1 VRRALLWG
9 SLIAVTC
16 LAYQPVFEAGFVW
29 DDNDWVTQNPLVTGE
44 RPFSAIW
51 SSVERLHYYPV
62 AFSLWRVQYA
72 LWGESPF
79 GFHLVNILLHASAAG
94 LLILLLQRMR
104 IAAAVWIGFAFALHP
119 LQVESV
125 AWVTEMKN
133 TLSALLLL
141 AAALA
146 LLYARSRDRA
156 LNRLYL
162 LALILFTA
170 AVLTKTAVA
179 VGALLLPLLVI
190 TAQRPQGDHRREAL
204 WASPFI
210 AIGALLGLLAVRLEQ
225 GLADRVA
232 GDFGW
237 GIAERIQMAGRA
249 CFFYVEKLLWPHPLS
264 FHYPRWS
271 FEGWLVWLWPLA
283 AIALLPLAVILW
295 RKGYRKT
302 LLGLASYVVLLA
314 PAVGLFDVYWFRYSF
329 VADHFAYLAS
339 IGILALIVSALHRWL
354 PGSRAQRS
362 TIGVLLL
369 LLLAVLTWNRAHV
382 WRDAETLWL
391 STVASNPD
399 SWLAHHSLAMIAYER
414 QQPTVAAARFDAAIR
429 AQPSSVE
436 SYTGRALVAQQQ
448 QRWRAALEDFD
459 RAVSLDESYPQAR
472 LGRGVLRAQVG
483 EAEAAIED
491 LSLFLVSNPTQPRA
505 LVARARAYAQ
515 LGRFD
520 AALADARAAQ
530 GAADYRALG
539 LEVEGGIV
547 FQSGERERG
556 CDLLSRACQDG
567 SCAMWSRLCNAADV
581 ATPSP

>member
-9 SLIAVTC
+9 SLIAITC

-44 RPFSAIW
+44 RPVSAIW
-51 SSVERLHYYPV
+51 ASVERLHYYPV

-79 GFHLVNILLHASAAG
+79 GFHLVNILLHALSAG
-94 LLILLLQRMR
+94 LLILLLERLR

-146 LLYARSRDRA
+146 LVRARSRDKTVKH
-156 LNRLYL
+156 LYL
-162 LALILFTA
+162 LALLLFTA

-179 VGALLLPLLVI
+179 VAALLFPLLVI
-190 TAQRPQGDHRREAL
+190 TAKRPQAAHRREAL
-204 WASPFI
+204 WVSPFI

-225 GLADRVA
+225 GLAGRVA

-237 GIAERIQMAGRA
+237 GFAERIQMAGRA
-249 CFFYVEKLLWPHPLS
+249 CFFYIEKLLLPHPLS

-271 FEGWLVWLWPLA
+271 FEAGLAWLWPVA
-283 AIALLPLAVILW
+283 AIALLPLGAVLW

-302 LLGLASYVVLLA
+302 LLGCVSYLVLIS
-314 PAVGLFDVYWFRYSF
+314 PALGLFDVYWFRYSF

-339 IGILALIVSALHRWL
+339 IGILALVVSALHRWL
-354 PGSRAQRS
+354 PGSRSQRA
-362 TIGVLLL
+362 TIGVCLLL
-369 LLLAVLTWNRAHV
+369 LLTILSWNRAHV

-391 STVASNPD
+391 ATVASNPD

-414 QQPTVAAARFDAAIR
+414 QQPSVAAARFDAAIR
-429 AQPSSVE
+429 AQPSAVE

-459 RAVSLDESYPQAR
+459 HALSLDGSYPQAR
-472 LGRGVLRAQVG
+472 LGRGVLRAQLG
-483 EAEAAIED
+483 EAAAAIED
-491 LSLFLVSNPTQPRA
+491 LNLFLASNPTGARA
-505 LVARARAYAQ
+505 HVARARAYAQ
-515 LGRFD
+515 LGQLD
-520 AALADARAAQ
+520 AALADAQTVQAVPEF
-530 GAADYRALG
+530 RALG
-539 LEVEGGIV
+539 LEVEGGVV
-547 FQSGERERG
+547 FQGGDRERG

-567 SCAMWSRLCNAADV
+567 SCVMWSRLCNATDPV
-581 ATPSP
+581 MSQ